1 MAEAALKYDEF
12 EDFDDIEPV
21 QIPAGGIAT
30 FLTAREGMFADDD
43 DDDDELP
50 SGGIASV
57 KQVAD
62 KLAEYGRHED
72 EFMVHAAEGETVIP
86 MEVFR
91 KNPILK
97 ENIYRQMR
105 DMGLEPERYVVG
117 NELNSINPV
126 TGQPEFFLKKLF
138 KKLGKFL
145 KKAVSVVLPIVG
157 AIFLGPLGA
166 SLGSGIATLIQG
178 GNLKDAFK
186 AAALSGL
193 TAGAMNAIGGGISAV
208 KEGGTFLA
216 GAKEGA
222 LGSGGFT
229 RTFAEAT
236 AAGKA
241 AGAQAAASSAAAD
254 ALSAAGGPAIDAGAA
269 FGTGPDA
276 VTAASKLEA
285 LSTKLAADGMT
296 GDAIQQI
303 VNEGLNKGM
312 SLDQILAS
320 QNVQFQ
326 PAKFLTFEG
335 LPADGTAAEQIA
347 ARETV
352 LQSGT
357 PRPGGAGT
365 ALQKVDGIDLV
376 TPSRTVGPK
385 TIVAKVDTGTQIE
398 TTFADGTTTVEP
410 KILDTADITGRELT
424 PRELARRQAQQ
435 NQMSLDPV
443 RTTTDTAQGTAGTV
457 GGAEVSGAESA
468 TGVGPEVDVSKTLTE
483 ISVPGMRESAQKI
496 VGIGGE
502 FRPVEG
508 MKELFAPQLSVKRQ
522 ALEIAQGMANRGE
535 ITQAMVRARARELAA
550 AELTGIGGFVRKFGP
565 AIGGVMAIDALQ
577 GQENPESLDM
587 SQEGISQALALLEA
601 NPEQYDPFGGA
612 EITPR
617 GAGSYG
623 AYEIQPLYN
632 MGYQS
637 QPRTIGAANGGG
649 MNIEDFPPRIGRI
662 SGPGTETSDDIPAML
677 SDGEFVMTAEAVRG
691 AGNGS
696 REAGM
701 RNMYQLMNQFE
712 AMA

>member
-30 FLTAREGMFADDD
+30 FLTAREGMFAD

-97 ENIYRQMR
+97 ENIFRQMR
-105 DMGLEPERYVVG
+105 DMGLEPERYIVG

-126 TGQPEFFLKKLF
+126 TGQPEFFIKKLF

-229 RTFAEAT
+229 RTFSEAT

-241 AGAQAAASSAAAD
+241 AGATAAASKSLA
-254 ALSAAGGPAIDAGAA
+254 AAGGPSIDVGATL
-269 FGTGPDA
+269 GTGKP
-276 VTAASKLEA
+276 AALAANKLEL
-285 LSTKLAADGMT
+285 LSTELTKRGVDGNT
-296 GDAIQQI
+296 IQQI
-303 VNEGLNKGM
+303 VNDGFSKGLTVDQMLVGQGIKYDPAVFIAGQGM
-312 SLDQILAS
+312 
-320 QNVQFQ
+320 
-326 PAKFLTFEG
+326 T
-335 LPADGTAAEQIA
+335 GTAAEQVA
-347 ARETV
+347 AREAV

-357 PRPGGAGT
+357 PRPGGSGI
-365 ALQKVDGIDLV
+365 ALEKIDGID
-376 TPSRTVGPK
+376 
-385 TIVAKVDTGTQIE
+385 VAGTQLPGAPVITEEGGFIVE
-398 TTFADGTTTVEP
+398 TYPDGRKVRTLKGYDPKPIGEGVGTAVEAATTTTTAAPLEIQVEKFLETGEVKTPGVMDSLRKLAPGGDDFGEGVRDLFMPGRGQRVAAENMLVEQFGEGVRNLP
-410 KILDTADITGRELT
+410 KFSQYVDKLMGEGPNFL
-424 PRELARRQAQQ
+424 RRFG
-435 NQMSLDPV
+435 P
-443 RTTTDTAQGTAGTV
+443 GTIA
-457 GGAEVSGAESA
+457 A
-468 TGVGPEVDVSKTLTE
+468 
-483 ISVPGMRESAQKI
+483 M
-496 VGIGGE
+496 GIGNLVS
-502 FRPVEG
+502 P
-508 MKELFAPQLSVKRQ
+508 
-522 ALEIAQGMANRGE
+522 AQ
-535 ITQAMVRARARELAA
+535 
-550 AELTGIGGFVRKFGP
+550 
-565 AIGGVMAIDALQ
+565 
-577 GQENPESLDM
+577 NPESVDF
-587 SQEGISQALALLEA
+587 SQEGISQAMALLEA
-601 NPEQYDPFGGA
+601 NPEKYRSFQNLAIRGGGQFSPF
-612 EITPR
+612 
-617 GAGSYG
+617 
-623 AYEIQPLYN
+623 EIQSTYNQPL
-632 MGYQS
+632 GTQTFQS
-637 QPRTIGAANGGG
+637 QPTGNVASDVFATVANGGG
-649 MNIEDFPPRIGRI
+649 MNVNDFPPRVGAIA
-662 SGPGTETSDDIPAML
+662 GPGTETSDDIPAML

-691 AGNGS
+691 AGNGN
-696 REAGM
+696 RENGM
-701 RNMYQLMNQFE
+701 RNMYQMMNQFE

>member
-43 DDDDELP
+43 DDELP

-72 EFMVHAAEGETVIP
+72 EYMVHAAEGETVIP

-97 ENIYRQMR
+97 ENIFRQMR

-126 TGQPEFFLKKLF
+126 TGQPEFFIKKLF

-222 LGSGGFT
+222 LGSGGLT

-241 AGAQAAASSAAAD
+241 AGVQAAAGE

-285 LSTKLAADGMT
+285 LSTKLTADGMT

-357 PRPGGAGT
+357 PRPGGVGT
-365 ALQKVDGIDLV
+365 ALQKVDGVDLV

-410 KILDTADITGRELT
+410 KILDTADITGRDLT

-435 NQMSLDPV
+435 NQMSLDPL

-483 ISVPGMRESAQKI
+483 ISVPGMKESAQKI

-502 FRPVEG
+502 FRPIEG
-508 MKELFAPQLSVKRQ
+508 MKELFAPQLSVRRQ
-522 ALEIAQGMANRGE
+522 ALEIAQGMATRGE
-535 ITQAMVRARARELAA
+535 IPQALVRSTARELAA

-577 GQENPESLDM
+577 GQENPESIDM
-587 SQEGISQALALLEA
+587 SQEGIGQALTLLEE
-601 NPEQYDPFGGA
+601 NPERYRSFQNLQIRGGGQFSPFEIKPIYNDPLG
-612 EITPR
+612 TTT
-617 GAGSYG
+617 
-623 AYEIQPLYN
+623 
-632 MGYQS
+632 YQS
-637 QPRTIGAANGGG
+637 VADVATGGG

-701 RNMYQLMNQFE
+701 RNMYQMMNQFE

>member
-30 FLTAREGMFADDD
+30 FLTAREGMFAD

-97 ENIYRQMR
+97 ENIFRQMR
-105 DMGLEPERYVVG
+105 DMGLEPERYIVG

-241 AGAQAAASSAAAD
+241 AGVQAAAGE

-285 LSTKLAADGMT
+285 LSTKLTADGMS

-303 VNEGLNKGM
+303 VNEGLNQGM

-326 PAKFLTFEG
+326 PAKFLTFDG

-347 ARETV
+347 ARETF
-352 LQSGT
+352 LQSGA

-365 ALQKVDGIDLV
+365 ALQKVDGVDLV

-385 TIVAKVDTGTQIE
+385 TVVAKVDTGTQIE

-410 KILDTADITGRELT
+410 KILDTADITGRDLT

-435 NQMSLDPV
+435 NQMSLDPL
-443 RTTTDTAQGTAGTV
+443 RTTTDTAQGTAGTAGTV

-502 FRPVEG
+502 FRPIEG
-508 MKELFAPQLSVKRQ
+508 MKELFAPQLSVRRQ
-522 ALEIAQGMANRGE
+522 ALEIAQGMATRGE
-535 ITQAMVRARARELAA
+535 IPQALVRSTARELAA

-587 SQEGISQALALLEA
+587 SQEGINQALTLLEE
-601 NPEQYDPFGGA
+601 NPERYRSFQNLQIRGGGQFSPF
-612 EITPR
+612 
-617 GAGSYG
+617 
-623 AYEIQPLYN
+623 EIQPIYSEPL
-632 MGYQS
+632 GTTTYQS
-637 QPRTIGAANGGG
+637 TAKVAGGGG
-649 MNIEDFPPRIGRI
+649 MDVNDFPPRIGRI

-701 RNMYQLMNQFE
+701 RNMYQMMNQFE

>member
-12 EDFDDIEPV
+12 EDFDDIEPI

-43 DDDDELP
+43 EDDIP
-50 SGGIASV
+50 TGGIASV

-62 KLAEYGRHED
+62 QLAEYGRHED

-97 ENIYRQMR
+97 ENIFRQMR
-105 DMGLEPERYVVG
+105 DMGLEPERYVIG

-126 TGQPEFFLKKLF
+126 TGQPEFFLKKMF

-186 AAALSGL
+186 AAAISGL

-208 KEGGTFLA
+208 KEGGKFLA

-241 AGAQAAASSAAAD
+241 AGATAAQAAAAAD
-254 ALSAAGGPAIDAGAA
+254 GLAAAGGPSIDVGATL
-269 FGTGPDA
+269 GTGKP
-276 VTAASKLEA
+276 AALAANKLEL
-285 LSTKLAADGMT
+285 LSTELTKRGVDGNTIQNIVNDGFSKGLTVDQMLVGQGIKYNPRVFIAGQGMT
-296 GDAIQQI
+296 
-303 VNEGLNKGM
+303 
-312 SLDQILAS
+312 
-320 QNVQFQ
+320 
-326 PAKFLTFEG
+326 
-335 LPADGTAAEQIA
+335 GTAAEQVA
-347 ARETV
+347 AREAV

-365 ALQKVDGIDLV
+365 ALQKVDGIDVAGTQLPGVPTITEEGGFIVKRFPDGRV
-376 TPSRTVGPK
+376 TKELKGLPQQDPTRGAGGATVDATVDAATTTTTTAPLDIRVEKFLESGS
-385 TIVAKVDTGTQIE
+385 VDTPGIMDSLRKLGPGGDDFGE
-398 TTFADGTTTVEP
+398 GIRDLFMP
-410 KILDTADITGRELT
+410 GRGQ
-424 PRELARRQAQQ
+424 R
-435 NQMSLDPV
+435 
-443 RTTTDTAQGTAGTV
+443 
-457 GGAEVSGAESA
+457 
-468 TGVGPEVDVSKTLTE
+468 
-483 ISVPGMRESAQKI
+483 
-496 VGIGGE
+496 
-502 FRPVEG
+502 
-508 MKELFAPQLSVKRQ
+508 
-522 ALEIAQGMANRGE
+522 
-535 ITQAMVRARARELAA
+535 AA
-550 AELTGIGGFVRKFGP
+550 AENMLVKQFGESVRNLPKFTQYVDKLMGEGPNFMRRFGPGTIAAMGIGNLVSGP
-565 AIGGVMAIDALQ
+565 
-577 GQENPESLDM
+577 ENPESVDFDNI
-587 SQEGISQALALLEA
+587 GISEAMRLLE
-601 NPEQYDPFGGA
+601 EDPDKYRSFQNLQPRGGGQFSPF
-612 EITPR
+612 EITQVSNPNVPVNYFQPTAMV
-617 GAGSYG
+617 AG
-623 AYEIQPLYN
+623 
-632 MGYQS
+632 
-637 QPRTIGAANGGG
+637 GGG
-649 MNIEDFPPRIGRI
+649 MNANDFPSRVGAI

-691 AGNGS
+691 AGNGN
-696 REAGM
+696 RQNGM
-701 RNMYQLMNQFE
+701 RNMYQMMNQFE

>member
-21 QIPAGGIAT
+21 EIPAGGIVT

-43 DDDDELP
+43 DDQLP
-50 SGGIASV
+50 AGGIASV

-126 TGQPEFFLKKLF
+126 TGQPEFFIKKLF

-145 KKAVSVVLPIVG
+145 KKAIKVILPIALNFIPGVG
-157 AIFLGPLGA
+157 PILAA
-166 SLGSGIATLIQG
+166 TLGSGIGGLIQG
-178 GNLKDAFK
+178 ESFGDALKS
-186 AAALSGL
+186 AAIGGL
-193 TAGAMNAIGGGISAV
+193 TAGVVKGVAGGVGAV
-208 KEGGTFLA
+208 KEGGKFATGFKA
-216 GAKEGA
+216 GVMAPA
-222 LGSGGFT
+222 DVSAF
-229 RTFAEAT
+229 

-241 AGAQAAASSAAAD
+241 SPGTYSAQLAADTATKAGQVQTALTEKIAGEMSPLDKIPVDAGVSPSAAAGAQPDYSALTKKAFSGSQPSVTGPSVADLTSKAAAEDALTGTGLTTPEFTAD
-254 ALSAAGGPAIDAGAA
+254 AATQTVDTATDLVSAPARVGPAPKLLTAETLAQAEVDLPSLGESFRKLGPGGGDFMEGAREIFMPRSGLRA
-269 FGTGPDA
+269 KATNL
-276 VTAASKLEA
+276 VT
-285 LSTKLAADGMT
+285 
-296 GDAIQQI
+296 DAI
-303 VNEGLNKGM
+303 EKG
-312 SLDQILAS
+312 Q
-320 QNVQFQ
+320 
-326 PAKFLTFEG
+326 
-335 LPADGTAAEQIA
+335 
-347 ARETV
+347 
-352 LQSGT
+352 LQG
-357 PRPGGAGT
+357 
-365 ALQKVDGIDLV
+365 
-376 TPSRTVGPK
+376 
-385 TIVAKVDTGTQIE
+385 
-398 TTFADGTTTVEP
+398 VE
-410 KILDTADITGRELT
+410 
-424 PRELARRQAQQ
+424 
-435 NQMSLDPV
+435 
-443 RTTTDTAQGTAGTV
+443 
-457 GGAEVSGAESA
+457 
-468 TGVGPEVDVSKTLTE
+468 
-483 ISVPGMRESAQKI
+483 
-496 VGIGGE
+496 IGGE
-502 FRPVEG
+502 AFKNIV
-508 MKELFAPQLSVKRQ
+508 S
-522 ALEIAQGMANRGE
+522 EIVSNPDNAINFIRRFGPSTIA
-535 ITQAMVRARARELAA
+535 AM
-550 AELTGIGGFVRKFGP
+550 GIGNLVSP
-565 AIGGVMAIDALQ
+565 P
-577 GQENPESLDM
+577 ENPEAVDF

-612 EITPR
+612 QITPR

-691 AGNGS
+691 AGNGN
-696 REAGM
+696 RENGM
-701 RNMYQLMNQFE
+701 RNMYQMMNQFE

>member
-30 FLTAREGMFADDD
+30 FLTAREGMFAD

-97 ENIYRQMR
+97 ENIFRQMR
-105 DMGLEPERYVVG
+105 DMGLEPERYIVG

-126 TGQPEFFLKKLF
+126 TGQPEFFIKKLF

-222 LGSGGFT
+222 LGSGGLT

-241 AGAQAAASSAAAD
+241 AGVQAAAGE

-285 LSTKLAADGMT
+285 LSTKLTADGMS

-303 VNEGLNKGM
+303 VNEGLNQGM

-326 PAKFLTFEG
+326 PAKFLTFDG

-347 ARETV
+347 ARETF
-352 LQSGT
+352 LQSGA

-365 ALQKVDGIDLV
+365 ALQKVDGVDLV

-385 TIVAKVDTGTQIE
+385 TVVAKVDTGTQIE

-410 KILDTADITGRELT
+410 KILDTADITGRDLT

-435 NQMSLDPV
+435 NQMSLDPL
-443 RTTTDTAQGTAGTV
+443 RTTTDTAQGTAGTAGTV

-502 FRPVEG
+502 FRPIEG
-508 MKELFAPQLSVKRQ
+508 MKELFAPQLSVRRQ
-522 ALEIAQGMANRGE
+522 ALEIAQGMATRGE
-535 ITQAMVRARARELAA
+535 IPQALVRSTARELAA

-587 SQEGISQALALLEA
+587 SQEGINQALTLLEE
-601 NPEQYDPFGGA
+601 NPERYRSFQNLQIRGGGQFSPF
-612 EITPR
+612 
-617 GAGSYG
+617 
-623 AYEIQPLYN
+623 EIQPIYSEPL
-632 MGYQS
+632 GTTTYQS
-637 QPRTIGAANGGG
+637 TAKVAGGGG
-649 MNIEDFPPRIGRI
+649 MDVNDFPPRIGRI

-701 RNMYQLMNQFE
+701 RNMYQMMNQFE